1 MNFVKSI
8 KKYLIYYL
16 TSAKIELGIV
26 LGIFAINLLTLQSVK
41 IFQIKGNI
49 RKKSILG
56 KEKLLEKST

>member
-16 TSAKIELGIV
+16 TSAKIELKIV

-41 IFQIKGNI
+41 ISQDKGNI
-49 RKKSILG
+49 RKIILG
-56 KEKLLEKST
+56 KEKLLKKIT